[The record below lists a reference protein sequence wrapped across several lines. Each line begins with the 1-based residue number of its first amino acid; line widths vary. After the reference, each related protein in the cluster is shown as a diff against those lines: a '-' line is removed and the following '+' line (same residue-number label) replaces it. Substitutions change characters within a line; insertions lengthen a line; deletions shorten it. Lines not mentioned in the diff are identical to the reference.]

1 MENSGVACSTSRHE
15 KMNSEEAALDLCNA
29 KNSAGESTASTATDE
44 IIPRSSGLL
53 MDGDAGKQGVDVP
66 TLARLTACPDGDIEP
81 QRTKD
86 KSDSEELN
94 GNKNNGITVTA
105 AAVGFDPVD
114 CSNDSKKHPNSADM
128 LPETPVS
135 SFSIGDGVDEGDMDI
150 GVDLSLDETGVL
162 ESEPPVPKLESASSG
177 TGVNS
182 ISRSDTES
190 SEKSSEP
197 GQQDSPL
204 SPSQTETLSSTTSD
218 QDEGQKHKPGAKR
231 VTFPSDD
238 DIVSGAVEPKDPWR
252 HGKIYCFISLIWFL
266 TDSQIHTHYKTQE

>member
-1 MENSGVACSTSRHE
+1 
-15 KMNSEEAALDLCNA
+15 MNSEEPALDLCNA
-29 KNSAGESTASTATDE
+29 KNSAGESTASTPAVE
-44 IIPRSSGLL
+44 IIPRNSGLL

-81 QRTKD
+81 QRTKE
-86 KSDSEELN
+86 SDSEELN

-114 CSNDSKKHPNSADM
+114 CSDDSKKHLNIAGM
-128 LPETPVS
+128 LPETLVS

-177 TGVNS
+177 ASVNS
-182 ISRSDTES
+182 ISRSDTEP
-190 SEKSSEP
+190 SEKLSEP
-197 GQQDSPL
+197 GQQDTPL
-204 SPSQTETLSSTTSD
+204 SPSQMETLSSPTSD

-252 HGKIYCFISLIWFL
+252 HGKILLLHLLIWFL
-266 TDSQIHTHYKTQE
+266 TDSDTHAHTIKHRNDVQAFA